1 MIQVDRFIAIT
12 PLVVLTVSHI
22 AAEQIPKAAFFWIPS
37 AVYLYAVS
45 IAIIYRQ
52 SPPEGHRAWLI
63 AGSFAL
69 LFIVGGQ
76 MLILEQG
83 IPTRWLDWGRF
94 PTHDAADFLANSHTV
109 LSDGSFTS
117 IRGRPMA
124 NAFLASIWRL
134 ADFDLSTLGW
144 IVSGLCAVSLTIF
157 GAMSIRVFGVAL
169 GVLPIAVAVDFGH
182 EHLGAVSTEPLGFCV
197 GLIAVSLLLR
207 ASCRPTIPVY
217 AFGVFTLGLA
227 LFLRAGAMFVL
238 PFLLLWPFMI
248 FTGRKTQI
256 QALVIA
262 LMSLV
267 CVALAHVSVS
277 RVLTPDSPSFVN
289 APKSWYA
296 IIAMGDEARG
306 LRLDRPVRTEARWLQ
321 IFDDNPGL
329 FDLPI
334 GEQGPQFI
342 KILIENATQRPL
354 SVVVGTWV
362 EYADQLGRAGLF
374 RFIENKALRAPIFL
388 LFALGLIVATWQW
401 RRDALSGLL
410 FLAGIGVIL
419 SIPFLHGGENR
430 VHAATIG
437 LMGALA
443 AFGIQRLLAM
453 LGWQSELKWN
463 GKTPITILP
472 EAAFA
477 TTILATV
484 LIGSFVLPGTLHL
497 TDSQCGKRDGRAL
510 WRAGSSVG
518 VSLPSIGSNAFAVRD
533 AAAAETIIRD
543 WQSVAARNG
552 PFFYAPIDPRLIWD
566 ANLQL
571 MTGPGVLAMTIDI
584 AGGSPRR
591 EWIPKERLNR
601 NSIFC
606 LDEKTP

>member
-1 MIQVDRFIAIT
+1 MRLDRFVVII
-12 PLVVLTVSHI
+12 PLVVLTAGYI
-22 AAEQIPKAAFFWIPS
+22 AAEHIPKVAFFWIPS

-52 SPPEGHRAWLI
+52 SSGEGLRAWVI

-94 PTHDAADFLANSHTV
+94 PTHDASDFLKNSHTI
-109 LSDGSFTS
+109 LSEGSFTS

-124 NAFLASIWRL
+124 NAFLASIWRF
-134 ADFDLSTLGW
+134 ADFDLSTLEW
-144 IVSGLCAVSLTIF
+144 IISGLCAVSLTIF
-157 GAMSIRVFGVAL
+157 GAMSVRVFGVAL

-182 EHLGAVSTEPLGFCV
+182 EHLGSASTEPLGFCV

-207 ASCRPTIPVY
+207 AACRPTILVY

-248 FTGRKTQI
+248 FNGRKIQL
-256 QALVIA
+256 QALA
-262 LMSLV
+262 LATISLV

-296 IIAMGDEARG
+296 IVAMGDEARG
-306 LRLDRPVRTEARWLQ
+306 LRPNRPVRAEARWRQ

-329 FDLPI
+329 SDLPI
-334 GEQGPQFI
+334 GKQGPRFI
-342 KILIENATQRPL
+342 DILVENVTQRPL
-354 SVVVGTWV
+354 SFIVGIGV

-374 RFIENKALRAPIFL
+374 RFVDNKALRAPIFL
-388 LFALGLIVATWQW
+388 LFVLGLMVATWQW

-410 FLAGIGVIL
+410 FFAGIGVIL

-437 LMGALA
+437 LMGVVV
-443 AFGIQRLLAM
+443 AFGVQRLLAM
-453 LGWQSELKWN
+453 LGWRSELKWS
-463 GKTPITILP
+463 GKTSIAIVP
-472 EAAFA
+472 EAAYV
-477 TTILATV
+477 TTILALV
-484 LIGSFVLPGTLHL
+484 LIGAFVLPGTLHL
-497 TDSQCGKRDGRAL
+497 MDLRCGKRDGGIL
-510 WRAGSSVG
+510 WRAGSSVS
-518 VSLPSIGSNAFAVRD
+518 VSLPSFGSKAFAVHD
-533 AAAAETIIRD
+533 VATVETTIRD
-543 WQSVAARNG
+543 WQSVVARNG

-566 ANLQL
+566 ANRQL
-571 MTGPGVLAMTIDI
+571 MIGPGVLAMTIDI
-584 AGGSPRR
+584 AGGFLRR
-591 EWIPKERLNR
+591 EWIPEKLLNQKAA
-601 NSIFC
+601 FC
-606 LDEKTP
+606 LGEKTP